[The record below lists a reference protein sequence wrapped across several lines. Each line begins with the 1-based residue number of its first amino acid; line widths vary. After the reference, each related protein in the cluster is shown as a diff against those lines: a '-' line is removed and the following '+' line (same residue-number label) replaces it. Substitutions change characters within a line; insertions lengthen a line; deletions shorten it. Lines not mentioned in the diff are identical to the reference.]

1 MNEIQ
6 NPKSKVQNPSSI
18 PHLSSPQRIVITG
31 CLGQLGRAL
40 QEALADRTLLLLD
53 LPDGDITD
61 AAIIPTIADFHPDVV
76 IHPAAYT
83 NVDGAEREPDV
94 AYRVNVWGTQNVALA
109 CQRVGAAMV
118 YVSTNE
124 VFDGTADVPYREWD
138 VPNPI
143 SVYARSKAAG
153 ERVVQALLQRFYIV
167 RLAWLFAPGGRN
179 FVTKIIAA
187 ADKYGALRVV
197 DDEFGNPTYA
207 PDAAAAI
214 ARLIETGH
222 YGIYHFTNAGFCSR
236 YEFACEILRLAGR
249 EHVPITPI
257 PSSEWK
263 RASTPPLRAVLA
275 NTAGAELGITLRPW
289 QAALRE
295 YFDIVGEKGA

>member
-1 MNEIQ
+1 M
-6 NPKSKVQNPSSI
+6 
-18 PHLSSPQRIVITG
+18 ITG

-40 QEALADRTLLLLD
+40 REALADRTLLLLD
-53 LPDGDITD
+53 LPEGDITD
-61 AAIIPTIADFHPDVV
+61 PAIIPVIADFQPDVV
-76 IHPAAYT
+76 LHPAAYT
-83 NVDGAEREPDV
+83 DVDGAEREPDA

-109 CQRVGAAMV
+109 CQRCGAAML

-124 VFDGTADVPYREWD
+124 VFDGTAEEPYREWD
-138 VPNPI
+138 RPNPI

-153 ERVVQALLQRFYIV
+153 ERVVQALLSRFYIV
-167 RLAWLFAPGGRN
+167 RVAWLFAPGGHN

-187 ADKYGALRVV
+187 ADRHGALRVV

-207 PDAAAAI
+207 PDAAAAM

-236 YEFACEILRLAGR
+236 YEFACQILRLAGR
-249 EHVPITPI
+249 GHVPVTPI
-257 PSSEWK
+257 PSSEWP
-263 RASTPPLRAVLA
+263 RAATPPRRAVLA

-289 QAALRE
+289 KDALRE
-295 YFDIVGEKGA
+295 YFTPHATRNT